1 MNKLLLNPIN
11 PQFSPS
17 LDAFGCRAYH
27 FAMLEEL
34 DQLAAR
40 VLQLASLTQQLREEN
55 NSLRF
60 QLGESQGE
68 TRLLRSRLDAA
79 RARIE
84 TLIEKLPAS

>member
-1 MNKLLLNPIN
+1 
-11 PQFSPS
+11 
-17 LDAFGCRAYH
+17 
-27 FAMLEEL
+27 MLEEL
-34 DQLAAR
+34 DLLAAR
-40 VLQLASLTQQLREEN
+40 VLQLATLTQQLREDN

-60 QLGESQGE
+60 QLGESQSE

>member
-1 MNKLLLNPIN
+1 ME
-11 PQFSPS
+11 SP
-17 LDAFGCRAYH
+17 AYH
-27 FAMLEEL
+27 FRMLEEL
-34 DQLAAR
+34 DLLAAR
-40 VLQLASLTQQLREEN
+40 VLQLATLTQQMREEN

-60 QLGESQGE
+60 QLGESQSE